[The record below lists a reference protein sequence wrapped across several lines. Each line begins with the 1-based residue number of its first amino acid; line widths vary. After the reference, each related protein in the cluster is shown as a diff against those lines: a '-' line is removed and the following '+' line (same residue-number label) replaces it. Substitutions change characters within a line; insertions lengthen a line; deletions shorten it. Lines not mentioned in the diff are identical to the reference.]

1 MQIPDTPLFV
11 KTHDF
16 NVWLIR
22 HTQRFPKSLRYTLT
36 QRLEN
41 LALEF
46 EECLWMANAVR
57 GRART
62 EWLTVAD
69 GKLLSLRGVFRYT
82 LDFEL
87 LGSNQVKFA
96 LESLDE
102 LGRLLGAWLKGT
114 DRKAPALPA

>member
-1 MQIPDTPLFV
+1 MTTPDTPLFV

-57 GRART
+57 GRARLD
-62 EWLTVAD
+62 WLTVAD

-96 LESLDE
+96 LECLDE